1 MPLRRIKKHFP
12 QPLSALLVISCSY
25 LFCTTFCTTS
35 YTLLTSC
42 LRVTVLFFIKPTQ
55 TNMDRNSNARSWFL
69 HMQRFSIRS
78 PVVFSLLIL
87 RQKTKNRNV
96 DYIDTWTLISGYSEL
111 PGYTAIAWSS
121 AIPQNP
127 QEFIHTLFLNR

>member
-42 LRVTVLFFIKPTQ
+42 LRVLRLTTSGIVFHKTY
-55 TNMDRNSNARSWFL
+55 TNK
-69 HMQRFSIRS
+69 HG
-78 PVVFSLLIL
+78 P
-87 RQKTKNRNV
+87 K
-96 DYIDTWTLISGYSEL
+96 
-111 PGYTAIAWSS
+111 
-121 AIPQNP
+121 
-127 QEFIHTLFLNR
+127 